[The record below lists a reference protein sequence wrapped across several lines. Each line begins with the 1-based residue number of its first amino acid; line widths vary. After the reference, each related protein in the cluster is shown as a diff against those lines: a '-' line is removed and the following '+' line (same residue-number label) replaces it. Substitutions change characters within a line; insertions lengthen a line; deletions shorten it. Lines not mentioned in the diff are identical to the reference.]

1 MSILVRVAIVALF
14 LLQTLAVMA
23 GSSTSRSS
31 FKSSSGFAARSPSY
45 RPTSTGS
52 APAYKSFRPESG
64 SGTTSAG
71 GNGSP
76 AGRVNGAYPGYR
88 PSPTNRQSLLNNNGP
103 QPSPRLQTIIREK
116 EASGPGWMG
125 TAALVWL
132 LSQHDLSSSDREWI
146 NSRLREADSGGS
158 SKPQA
163 PAAGESDVS
172 FQWSVPAHIVSSQPV
187 KIIVTA
193 FHHGK
198 AVLPSCELGDV
209 KSVPENNAAVLN
221 WTPEN
226 TFSAVATCRA
236 EGWVDQRLLAVSQMS
251 GGESESEPEPE

>member
-1 MSILVRVAIVALF
+1 MNILVRGALVALC
-14 LLQTLAVMA
+14 LLQTLPVKA
-23 GSSTSRSS
+23 GGFSSRSS

-45 RPTSTGS
+45 RPSSTGS

-64 SGTTSAG
+64 SGATSAG
-71 GNGSP
+71 GNGSS
-76 AGRVNGAYPGYR
+76 AGRGNGTSPGYR
-88 PSPTNRQSLLNNNGP
+88 PSPSSRQSLLNNNGL

-146 NSRLREADSGGS
+146 NSRLREADSGS
-158 SKPQA
+158 EPPA

-172 FQWSVPAHIVSSQPV
+172 FQWAVPAQIVSGQPV
-187 KIIVTA
+187 KIVVTA
-193 FHHGK
+193 FRHGK
-198 AVLPSCELGDV
+198 AVLPPCELGDV
-209 KSVPENNAAVLN
+209 KSVPENSAAVLN

-251 GGESESEPEPE
+251 GGESESEPEPD

>member
-1 MSILVRVAIVALF
+1 MNILVRGALVALF
-14 LLQTLAVMA
+14 LLQTLPVMA
-23 GSSTSRSS
+23 GGFSSRSS
-31 FKSSSGFAARSPSY
+31 FKSSSGFAARSPSF

-64 SGTTSAG
+64 SGATSAG
-71 GNGSP
+71 GNGSS
-76 AGRVNGAYPGYR
+76 AGRGNGTSPGYR
-88 PSPTNRQSLLNNNGP
+88 PSPSSRQSLLNNNGP

-146 NSRLREADSGGS
+146 NSRLRDADSGGS
-158 SKPQA
+158 SEPPA

-172 FQWSVPAHIVSSQPV
+172 FQWAVPAQIVSGQPV

-236 EGWVDQRLLAVSQMS
+236 EGWVDQRLLAVSQLS
-251 GGESESEPEPE
+251 GGEIESEPEPE

>member
-1 MSILVRVAIVALF
+1 MNILVRGVLVALC
-14 LLQTLAVMA
+14 LLQTLPVMA
-23 GSSTSRSS
+23 GGFSSRSS
-31 FKSSSGFAARSPSY
+31 FKSSSGFATRSPSY
-45 RPTSTGS
+45 RPSSTGS

-64 SGTTSAG
+64 SGATSAG

-76 AGRVNGAYPGYR
+76 TGRINGTPPGYR

-103 QPSPRLQTIIREK
+103 QPSPRLQTIIRKK
-116 EASGPGWMG
+116 EASGPGWVG

-146 NSRLREADSGGS
+146 NSRLREANS
-158 SKPQA
+158 SSEP
-163 PAAGESDVS
+163 PAGESDVS
-172 FQWSVPAHIVSSQPV
+172 FKWAVPAQIVSSQPV

-236 EGWVDQRLLAVSQMS
+236 EGWVDQRLLAVSQLS
-251 GGESESEPEPE
+251 GGEIESEPEPE

>member
-1 MSILVRVAIVALF
+1 MNILVRVAIVALF

-45 RPTSTGS
+45 RPSSTGS

-64 SGTTSAG
+64 SGATTAG

-76 AGRVNGAYPGYR
+76 AGRVNSTSPGYR
-88 PSPTNRQSLLNNNGP
+88 PSPTNRQSLLSSNGP

-116 EASGPGWMG
+116 EASGPGWVG

-146 NSRLREADSGGS
+146 NSRLREADSDS
-158 SKPQA
+158 SSEQPVPVSGQ
-163 PAAGESDVS
+163 SDVS
-172 FQWSVPAHIVSSQPV
+172 FQWSVPSHIVSGLPV
-187 KIIVTA
+187 KIVVTA
-193 FHHGK
+193 VRHGR
-198 AVLPSCELGDV
+198 AVLPSCELDDV

-221 WTPEN
+221 WTPED

-251 GGESESEPEPE
+251 GGESESEAEPE

>member
-1 MSILVRVAIVALF
+1 MKILVRGALVALC
-14 LLQTLAVMA
+14 LLQTLPVMA
-23 GSSTSRSS
+23 GGFSSRSS
-31 FKSSSGFAARSPSY
+31 FKSSPGFAARSPSY
-45 RPTSTGS
+45 RPSSTGS
-52 APAYKSFRPESG
+52 APTYKSFRPESG
-64 SGTTSAG
+64 SSATTAG

-76 AGRVNGAYPGYR
+76 AGRVNSTSPGYR
-88 PSPTNRQSLLNNNGP
+88 PSPTNRQSLLSSNGP

-116 EASGPGWMG
+116 EASGPGWVG

-146 NSRLREADSGGS
+146 NSRLREADSDS
-158 SKPQA
+158 S
-163 PAAGESDVS
+163 GEQPVPESGQSDVS
-172 FQWSVPAHIVSSQPV
+172 FQWAVPAQIVSDQPV

-193 FHHGK
+193 FRHGK
-198 AVLPSCELGDV
+198 AILPSCELGDV

-251 GGESESEPEPE
+251 GGESESEPEPD

>member
-1 MSILVRVAIVALF
+1 MNILVRGALVV
-14 LLQTLAVMA
+14 LCLPQTLPVMA
-23 GSSTSRSS
+23 GGFSSRSS

-45 RPTSTGS
+45 RPSSTGS

-64 SGTTSAG
+64 SGATSAG
-71 GNGSP
+71 GNGSS
-76 AGRVNGAYPGYR
+76 AGRVNGKSPVYG
-88 PSPTNRQSLLNNNGP
+88 PSPSARQSLLNNNGP

-116 EASGPGWMG
+116 EASGPGWVG

-146 NSRLREADSGGS
+146 NSRLREADSS
-158 SKPQA
+158 EPPA
-163 PAAGESDVS
+163 PGESDVS
-172 FQWSVPAHIVSSQPV
+172 FQWAVPAQIMSGQPV

-198 AVLPSCELGDV
+198 AVLPSCELGNV

-236 EGWVDQRLLAVSQMS
+236 EGWVDQRLLAVSQLS

>member
-1 MSILVRVAIVALF
+1 MNILVRGALVALC
-14 LLQTLAVMA
+14 LLQTVPVKA
-23 GSSTSRSS
+23 GGFSSRSS

-45 RPTSTGS
+45 RPSSTGS

-64 SGTTSAG
+64 SGTKSAG
-71 GNGSP
+71 GNGSSV
-76 AGRVNGAYPGYR
+76 GRVNGTSPGYG
-88 PSPTNRQSLLNNNGP
+88 PSPSARQSLLNNNGP

-116 EASGPGWMG
+116 EASGPGWVG

-146 NSRLREADSGGS
+146 NSRLREANSDSS
-158 SKPQA
+158 SEQPA
-163 PAAGESDVS
+163 PVSGESDVS
-172 FQWSVPAHIVSSQPV
+172 FQWAVPAQIVSGQPV

-251 GGESESEPEPE
+251 GGESEPEPEPE